1 LRYFSTKNKISF
13 SNFRDVLFKGI
24 ADDNGLY
31 IPESIPRFD
40 KSFFEAK
47 MNYPEIAFEMMKPF
61 VGGVFNKSE
70 LSEITNSAY
79 SFETT
84 LTSLN
89 NNLHIMELFHGPTFA
104 FKDYAVRFMAKC
116 MERLL
121 DKEITLLVATS
132 GDTGSAVANGF
143 LGLKGIRVVILYPSG
158 RVSEIQEKQLTTY
171 GKNVTALEVLGSF
184 DNCQKMVKK
193 AFLDNSLKSRLN
205 LTSANSINIV
215 RLLPQSIYYAWA
227 WKQLNPKNTPVVFS
241 IPCGNLGNIT
251 GGVLAK
257 QMGLPIKKL
266 IASTNANN
274 VFPNFLK
281 NGEFYPKSSIRTIS
295 NAMDV
300 GSPNN
305 INRIISLYQNNINK
319 IRKDLMS
326 WSFSDNSTR
335 KEIKKIKLNEDYI
348 VDPHTAVGLLG
359 IEKYNSS
366 QKNKDIKIVIATAH
380 PAKFCDIVEPIIKE
394 KIKLPNELQK
404 SMKKQKN
411 SIIIPANYLS
421 LKEFLIKS

>member
-1 LRYFSTKNKISF
+1 MRYFSTKNKISF

-61 VGGVFNKSE
+61 VGGFFNESE

-89 NNLHIMELFHGPTFA
+89 NNLHIMELFHGPTLA

-215 RLLPQSIYYAWA
+215 RLLPQSIYYAWS

-295 NAMDV
+295 NSMDV

-305 INRIISLYQNNINK
+305 INRIIYLYQNNINK

-366 QKNKDIKIVIATAH
+366 QKNNDIKIVIATAH
-380 PAKFCDIVEPIIKE
+380 PAKFCDIVEPIIEE

>member
-1 LRYFSTKNKISF
+1 LRYFSTKNKVSF
-13 SNFRDVLFKGI
+13 SNFKDVLFKGI

-31 IPESIPRFD
+31 IPESIPRFE

-47 MNYPEIAFEMMKPF
+47 MNYPELAFEMMKPF
-61 VGGVFNKSE
+61 VGEVFNKSE

-79 SFETT
+79 YFKTP

-89 NNLHIMELFHGPTFA
+89 KNLHIMELFHGPTLA
-104 FKDYAVRFMAKC
+104 FKDYAVRFMAQC

-143 LGLKGIRVVILYPSG
+143 LGLKGIKVIILYPSE
-158 RVSEIQEKQLTTY
+158 RVSDIQEKQLTTY
-171 GKNVTALEVLGSF
+171 GKNITALEVLGSF
-184 DNCQKMVKK
+184 DDCQKMVKK

-227 WKQLNPKNTPVVFS
+227 WKRLDPKNKPVVFS
-241 IPCGNLGNIT
+241 VPCGNLGNIT
-251 GGVLAK
+251 GGILAK

-274 VFPNFLK
+274 AFPNFLK
-281 NGEFYPKSSIRTIS
+281 NGQFYPKSSIRTIS

-305 INRIISLYQNNINK
+305 ISRIISIYQNDINK
-319 IRKDLMS
+319 IRTDLVS

-348 VDPHTAVGLLG
+348 LDPHTAVGLLG

-366 QKNKDIKIVIATAH
+366 QKNTDIKIVIATAH
-380 PAKFCDIVEPIIKE
+380 PAKFYNIVEPIIGK
-394 KIKLPNELQK
+394 KIKFPMSLQN

-411 SIIIPANYLS
+411 SIIIPANYSS